1 VGAARNLSEIAEFFF
16 CPVRN
21 RAWRLASA
29 KAFQKR
35 LKDFSGFWRYT
46 GVVLMEEKTSTDSLR
61 TRVSLLDRV
70 KNLDDAR
77 SWEEFFHVYDRL
89 VQGLAR
95 QRGLGHHEAEEV
107 AQEVFKRVAQTIHE
121 FERAPRPGSF
131 RKWLFQLTRW
141 RADDKKRR
149 ERVPHAL
156 SLEASDEDGTPLLEQ
171 LPAPPDPLFDLEVQT
186 RLHLLETL
194 FRQISPTVPPRH
206 LQIFQLLVIDGMPVE
221 RVAQLF
227 HMNNAAI
234 YVIKHRITAKLREE
248 VRRLPLD
255 W

>member
-1 VGAARNLSEIAEFFF
+1 
-16 CPVRN
+16 
-21 RAWRLASA
+21 
-29 KAFQKR
+29 
-35 LKDFSGFWRYT
+35 
-46 GVVLMEEKTSTDSLR
+46 MEHNTVTDALR

-77 SWEEFFHVYDRL
+77 SWEEFFHIYDRL
-89 VQGLAR
+89 VLGLAR

-121 FERAPRPGSF
+121 FERTPRPGSF
-131 RKWLFQLTRW
+131 RKWLFRLTRW

-149 ERVPHAL
+149 ERIPHAQ
-156 SLEASDEDGTPLLEQ
+156 SLESPERAGEPALSERLA
-171 LPAPPDPLFDLEVQT
+171 APPDPLFDLEVQT

-194 FRQISPTVPPRH
+194 FHQIAPSVPPRH
-206 LQIFQLLVIDGMPVE
+206 LQIFQLLVVDGLPVE

-227 HMNNAAI
+227 QMNNAAI
-234 YVIKHRITAKLREE
+234 YVIKHRITARLREE